1 MGNDQNDKDNHFLLI
16 MIIFVLSGIIAVFL
30 LGKKVHS
37 GALTYYGMAAILV
50 GTVGIIEELWKRFKK

>member
-1 MGNDQNDKDNHFLLI
+1 MGNNQNDKDNHFLLI

-37 GALTYYGMAAILV
+37 GGLTYYGMAAILV
-50 GTVGIIEELWKRFKK
+50 GTVGIIEEL